1 MKRLLVLGGSDLQV
15 SLIKQAK
22 DDGHY
27 VLTCDYL
34 PDNPGHKFSNE
45 YYNVST
51 TNKQEVYELAKKLN
65 LDGILAYA
73 SDPAAPTAAW
83 VCEKLGLPT
92 NPFEA
97 VNILS
102 RKDLFRTAMR
112 KYGFK
117 TPKSIVSNDYKEVL
131 NFFKENDSNAI
142 IKPVDAS
149 GSKGVFEIVKGENF
163 KVQFDLA
170 LSFSRK
176 GFVIIEELIEKKG
189 YQIGGDGFLVE
200 GVLVFRCFG
209 DIHFSDTNKFLP
221 CAVSVPTMHSKKII
235 NKVHNEIQNLLSAI
249 GMTSG
254 GLNFDVIIDENDDVY
269 IIEIG
274 PRNGGN
280 LLPELIEYCTGV
292 DMKKYAIKSALGED
306 CGDLKMTHENKYYS
320 HYVIHS
326 QKNGEVKAVEK
337 SVVLKKHIIY
347 EHLNFK
353 IGDTIQKFDNSSNR
367 LGMFL
372 LSYKNKEE
380 MLDIIYNMDNYL
392 KMNVDE
398 KD

>member
-22 DDGHY
+22 NDGHY
-27 VLTCDYL
+27 VITCDYL

-45 YYNVST
+45 YHNIST

-83 VCEKLGLPT
+83 VSEKLDLPT
-92 NPFEA
+92 NSFEA

-117 TPKSIVSNDYKEVL
+117 TPKTKVSNDYKEVL

-149 GSKGVFEIVKGENF
+149 GSKGVFEIEKGENF
-163 KVQFDLA
+163 KNKFDLA

-176 GFVIIEELIEKKG
+176 GLVIIEEIIKKKG
-189 YQIGGDGFLVE
+189 FQIGGDGFLVD
-200 GVLVFRCFG
+200 GKLVFRCFG
-209 DIHFSDTNKFLP
+209 DIHFSKTNKFLP
-221 CAVSVPTMHSKKII
+221 CAVSVPTTHTNNII
-235 NKVHNEIQNLLSAI
+235 IKVHNEIQKLLSAI

-254 GLNFDVIIDENDDVY
+254 GLNFDVIIDKNDDVN

-292 DMKKYAIKSALGED
+292 DMKKYAIKTALGED
-306 CGDLKMTHENKYYS
+306 CSDLKMTYENKYFS

-326 QKNGEVKAVEK
+326 QQTGELLSYKK
-337 SVVLKKHIIY
+337 TTKLKQHVFY
-347 EHLNFK
+347 EHYNMK
-353 IGDTIQKFDNSSNR
+353 VGDLISKYENSSNR

-372 LSYKNKEE
+372 LKYNDKEE
-380 MLDIIYNMDNYL
+380 MLDIIYNMDEYFIL
-392 KMNVDE
+392 KYYE
-398 KD
+398 

>member
-27 VLTCDYL
+27 VITCDYL
-34 PDNPGHKFSNE
+34 PNNPGHKFSNE
-45 YYNVST
+45 YHNIST

-83 VCEKLGLPT
+83 VCEKLNLPT
-92 NPFEA
+92 NSFES

-117 TPKSIVSNDYKEVL
+117 TPKTKVSNDYKEVL

-142 IKPVDAS
+142 IKPIDAS
-149 GSKGVFEIVKGENF
+149 GSKGVFEIEKGEDF
-163 KVQFDLA
+163 KNQFDLA

-176 GFVIIEELIEKKG
+176 GLVIIEEIIKKKG
-189 YQIGGDGFLVE
+189 FQIGGDGFLVD
-200 GVLVFRCFG
+200 GKLVFRCFG
-209 DIHFSDTNKFLP
+209 DIHFSKTNKFLP
-221 CAVSVPTMHSKKII
+221 CAVSVPTTHTNDII
-235 NKVHNEIQNLLSAI
+235 IKVHIEIQNLLSAI
-249 GMTSG
+249 GMISG
-254 GLNFDVIIDENDDVY
+254 GLNFDVIIDENDDVN

-292 DMKKYAIKSALGED
+292 DMKKYAIKTALGED
-306 CGDLKMTHENKYYS
+306 CSDLKMTYENKYFS

-326 QKNGEVKAVEK
+326 QQPGELLSYKKTAK
-337 SVVLKKHIIY
+337 LKQHIIY
-347 EHLNFK
+347 EHYNMK
-353 IGDTIQKFDNSSNR
+353 VGDLISKFENSSNR

-372 LSYKNKEE
+372 LKYNDKEE
-380 MLDIIYNMDNYL
+380 MLDVIYNMNRYFNIDLN
-392 KMNVDE
+392 E
-398 KD
+398 S